1 MKYTLTNENIGKACE
16 EAGAFL
22 ENSGAD
28 AKDKIRIA
36 MNMEE
41 VLLSYQKVLGEGASF
56 IVDEGGYFGS
66 KKIRLTVPGD
76 RVDPFAASEH
86 SSDEDDVMRS
96 AMTRMG
102 KMPRWRY
109 RRSANEI
116 VFTAAKKRLPDWSML
131 FIAIASACILGF
143 IVRMLPEPVGMLL
156 HDGII
161 GPLIS
166 TFLGFLNAVAGPMI
180 FLSVVWGINSIGD
193 AATFSEVG
201 KHLSLKFGEYLLLMT
216 TAGALVCIPVFTL
229 KYGNSQGGSDFS
241 SLYQM
246 VLDIIPDNLFTP
258 FSRGNTLQI
267 LFVAIIVGIAML
279 LVSKDTQSVADLS
292 EQLGFI
298 VDGIMSVISRLVP
311 AFVFGSLFNIIGSN
325 EYDTLAAG
333 GKFFAATA
341 AGCALLL
348 ILHTILACV
357 RLKYTPAELWKK
369 TLSTFIIAITTASS
383 SAAFS
388 DNLQTCVNKLGVSR
402 RVANFGVPF
411 GQILY
416 KPGVSILFLYAAFS
430 SAESGNTEVSVTWI
444 VTALLVSIVLS
455 AAAPP
460 VPGGMSASFAI
471 LFSQLGLPL
480 DNLAIILSLT
490 SILDFLVT
498 SVNIFSAQCVLT
510 IAARKIDNR

>member
-1 MKYTLTNENIGKACE
+1 MKYTLSNENIVMACE
-16 EAGAFL
+16 EAVKDL
-22 ENSGAD
+22 ESSGVE
-28 AKDKIRIA
+28 AKDKIRI
-36 MNMEE
+36 NMSLEE
-41 VLLSYQKVLGEGASF
+41 VLLTYQKAMGEDAVFVL
-56 IVDEGGYFGS
+56 DEGGYFGS

-76 RVDPFAASEH
+76 RIDPFSVAEY
-86 SSDEDDVMRS
+86 SSDEDDVMRNV
-96 AMTRMG
+96 MTRMG

-116 VFTAAKKRLPDWSML
+116 VFSAAKKKLPDWSML
-131 FIAIASACILGF
+131 LIAIASACILGF
-143 IVRMLPEPVGMLL
+143 IVRMLPDSIGVLL
-156 HDGII
+156 HDGIV
-161 GPLIS
+161 GPLIN

-193 AATFSEVG
+193 ATTFSEVG
-201 KHLSLKFGEYLLLMT
+201 KHLSLKFGEYLCLMT
-216 TAGALVCIPVFTL
+216 IAGALISIPLFAL
-229 KYGNSQGGSDFS
+229 KFGSTQGSSDFS

-279 LVSKDTQSVADLS
+279 MVSKDTQSVADLS

-298 VDGIMSVISRLVP
+298 VDGIMSVISKLVP
-311 AFVFGSLFNIIGSN
+311 AFVFGSLFNIIGSS
-325 EYDTLAAG
+325 EYDMLAVG
-333 GKFFAATA
+333 GKFFAATVI
-341 AGCALLL
+341 GCVAMLV
-348 ILHTILACV
+348 LHTIVACI

-388 DNLQTCVNKLGVSR
+388 DNLHTCVDKLGVSR

-416 KPGVSILFLYAAFS
+416 KPGVSILFLYASLS
-430 SAESGNTEVSVTWI
+430 SAESGLAEVSVTWI

-471 LFSQLGLPL
+471 LFSQLGLPM